1 MDPLS
6 KKASVLSIP
15 SEGLILQD
23 LRVDYG
29 AFTAVD
35 GVSFSIAPGEIFGLV
50 GPNGAGKTSTIKAL
64 ATLLVPTYGEIRM
77 FGTDVLEEPDEVHS
91 MIGYMPDLAPI
102 IGDLKVWEFV
112 DHFAAAYGW
121 EKATRS
127 ARVEECLRMV
137 DMWDSRNTFGKNL
150 SRGMTQRVVLAK
162 TLLPNPRLLLLDE
175 PASGMDPIARIQL
188 KDIMQHLSRQGV
200 IVLISSHILTELS
213 DMCSSVGIM
222 HKGKMRYVGPIDE
235 INETMTGNASRAI
248 QVEVLADQQVQM
260 EEFLSGTDKV
270 TEWVKQSDTVFDLV
284 FIGDDAGQAELLKQ
298 LLSAG
303 IGVVAFTRKSS
314 LETAMK
320 SLAIEK

>member
-1 MDPLS
+1 MDSLS
-6 KKASVLSIP
+6 ENISISSAP
-15 SEGLILQD
+15 EEGLFLKD

-35 GVSFSIAPGEIFGLV
+35 GVSFSVSAGEIFGLV

-64 ATLLVPTYGEIRM
+64 ATLLVPTYGEVRM
-77 FGTDVLEEPDEVHS
+77 FGTDVLEEPDKVHS
-91 MIGYMPDLAPI
+91 IVGYMPDLAPV
-102 IGDLKVWEFV
+102 IGDLKVWEFI

-121 EKATRS
+121 EKSTRS
-127 ARVEECLRMV
+127 ARVEACLRMV
-137 DMWDSRNTFGKNL
+137 DMWGSRNTFGKNL
-150 SRGMTQRVVLAK
+150 SRGMTQRVVMAK

-188 KDIMQHLSRQGV
+188 KDIMQQLSRQGA

-213 DMCSSVGIM
+213 DMCTSVGIM

-235 INETMTGNASRAI
+235 INETMTGNASRMI
-248 QVEVLADQQVQM
+248 QVEILPGQQAPI
-260 EEFLSGTDKV
+260 ESFLSETDEV
-270 TEWVKQSDTVFDLV
+270 TEWIKQSETVFDLV
-284 FIGDDAGQAELLKQ
+284 FIGNDIGQAELLAQ

-303 IGVVAFTRKSS
+303 VGVVNFTQKSS

-320 SLAIEK
+320 SIATEK